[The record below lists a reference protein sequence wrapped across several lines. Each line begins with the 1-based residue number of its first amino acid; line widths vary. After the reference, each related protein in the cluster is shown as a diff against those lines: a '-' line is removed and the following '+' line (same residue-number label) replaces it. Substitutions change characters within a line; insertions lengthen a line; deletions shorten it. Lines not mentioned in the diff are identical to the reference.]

1 MGEKILYWVGR
12 LIAALGGVVP
22 RDPAE
27 VLKVL
32 GNLLRADPAEKARFL
47 EDAYAAWVGGGWAV
61 KGDPSPETRVLLM
74 ALEEGTRLVAEQHG
88 WVRPGGAKPRIRVNQ
103 ENVWQSRIRIVRQA
117 PKPKGEGVFVVGPN
131 GLSDKA
137 LWAAAYRVQKGQEV
151 VLVAPPAL
159 EGVARKVAQLVAR
172 RAAQING
179 GSTPTVRTPHGEVR
193 LLHGDRWE
201 DPEALEPRLLAAWKI
216 LTAAEAEDF
225 EEAEGEGEA
234 REWVHQTRLNPTLIR
249 DLLGDEAEGVET
261 AYILEDHSLVQGAL
275 RRLDEVVGDKEF
287 NVYAPIS
294 SPRRWDP
301 WWKRFALLGRV
312 PTFGEI
318 RENWANFLEV
328 RGNGKKKREVWRI
341 GRMFRYLALLAAAE
355 ALITEAKDPESAVM
369 EAVEEA
375 LAEAKRLRRKD
386 KWDRLNPLVFLLPVI
401 RSKVAEVR
409 VREFGVTR
417 ISRDE
422 ARAVSRYFRLR
433 AEGLEP
439 EEAAEKAKL
448 PAHLREAIEGGQGSY
463 AVSTD
468 YLRDYGLEPGEEP
481 DYDTILLRA
490 KVGELIEEVRTLW
503 GEQGVVFVD
512 HLLSGREIPAAQ
524 TLTPGLTPDR
534 AEEIVAHLRRE
545 LEGWAEA

>member
-1 MGEKILYWVGR
+1 MGEKVLYWVGR
-12 LIAALGGVVP
+12 LLAALGGVVP

-117 PKPKGEGVFVVGPN
+117 PKKGEGVFVVGAN
-131 GLSDKA
+131 GLPDKA

-151 VLVAPPAL
+151 ILVAPPAL
-159 EGVARKVAQLVAR
+159 EGVARKVAQLIAR
-172 RAAQING
+172 RAAQIDG
-179 GSTPTVRTPHGEVR
+179 GNTPTVKTPHGEVR
-193 LLHGDRWE
+193 LLPGDRWE
-201 DPEALEPRLLAAWKI
+201 NPEAPEPRLLAAWKI
-216 LTAAEAEDF
+216 LMAAEAEDF
-225 EEAEGEGEA
+225 EEAEGEEEA
-234 REWVHQTRLNPTLIR
+234 RDWAHQTRVNPALIR

-261 AYILEDHSLVQGAL
+261 AYILEDHSLVQEAL

-287 NVYAPIS
+287 DVYAS
-294 SPRRWDP
+294 SATKRRANP
-301 WWKRFALLGRV
+301 WWKRFLSHV
-312 PTFGEI
+312 PTFGEL
-318 RENWANFLEV
+318 REAWVSFLEV
-328 RGNGKKKREVWRI
+328 RGNGKKKKEIWKI
-341 GRMFRYLALLAAAE
+341 GKMFRHLALLAAAE
-355 ALITEAKDPESAVM
+355 ALITEARDPESAVM

-401 RSKVAEVR
+401 RSKVAEFR

-545 LEGWAEA
+545 LEG

>member
-1 MGEKILYWVGR
+1 MGEKALYWVGR

-32 GNLLRADPAEKARFL
+32 GNLLRADPAEKERFL
-47 EDAYAAWVGGGWAV
+47 EDAHAVWVGGGWAIRN
-61 KGDPSPETRVLLM
+61 PSPQERVILMVLDEATR
-74 ALEEGTRLVAEQHG
+74 RLAEQHG
-88 WVRPGGAKPRIRVNQ
+88 WVRPGAPKPRIRVSQ
-103 ENVWQSRIRIVRQA
+103 ENVWQSRIRIARSA
-117 PKPKGEGVFVVGPN
+117 PKGEGVFVVGAS

-137 LWAAAYRVQKGQEV
+137 LWAAAYRVQKGGEV

-159 EGVARKVAQLVAR
+159 EGVARKVARIIAH
-172 RAAQING
+172 RAAQIDG
-179 GSTPTVRTPHGEVR
+179 GKAPTVKTPYGEVR

-201 DPEALEPRLLAAWKI
+201 APEALEPRLLAAWKI
-216 LTAAEAEDF
+216 LMAAEAEGF
-225 EEAEGEGEA
+225 EEAEGEEEA
-234 REWVHQTRLNPTLIR
+234 RDWAHQTRVRPVLIR
-249 DLLGDEAEGVET
+249 SLLGEEAEGVET
-261 AYILEDHSLVQGAL
+261 AYILEDHSLVQEAL
-275 RRLDEVVGDKEF
+275 RRLDEVAGDKEF
-287 NVYAPIS
+287 DVYAP
-294 SPRRWDP
+294 PATKRRANP
-301 WWKRFALLGRV
+301 WWKRFLGHV
-312 PTFGEI
+312 PTFGEL
-318 RENWANFLEV
+318 REAWTGFLEV
-328 RGNGKKKREVWRI
+328 RRKRGKSLEVWRV
-341 GRMFRYLALLAAAE
+341 GKLFRYFTLLAAAE
-355 ALITEAKDPESAVM
+355 ALITETRDPESAVM

-375 LAEAKRLRRKD
+375 LAEAKRLRWKE
-386 KWDRLNPLVFLLPVI
+386 KWDRYNPLLFLAPFI
-401 RSKVAEVR
+401 RHKVAEFR

-439 EEAAEKAKL
+439 EEAAKKAKL

-481 DYDTILLRA
+481 EYDTILLRA
-490 KVGELIEEVRTLW
+490 KVRELVEEIHAIW
-503 GEQGVVFVD
+503 GEQGVIFVD

-524 TLTPGLTPDR
+524 TLTPGLTPSQ

>member
-1 MGEKILYWVGR
+1 MGEKVLYWVGR

-32 GNLLRADPAEKARFL
+32 GNLLRADPAEKARFV
-47 EDAYAAWVGGGWAV
+47 EDAHAAWVGGGWAV

-117 PKPKGEGVFVVGPN
+117 PKPKGEGVFVVGPS

-137 LWAAAYRVQKGQEV
+137 LWAAAYRVQKGEEV
-151 VLVAPPAL
+151 ILVAPPAL
-159 EGVARKVAQLVAR
+159 EGVARKVAQMIAR
-172 RAAQING
+172 RAAQIDG
-179 GSTPTVRTPHGEVR
+179 GNTPTVRTPQGEVR
-193 LLHGDRWE
+193 LLPGDRWE

-216 LTAAEAEDF
+216 LMAAEAEDF
-225 EEAEGEGEA
+225 EEAEGEEEA
-234 REWVHQTRLNPTLIR
+234 RDWAHQTRVNPALIR

-261 AYILEDHSLVQGAL
+261 AYILEDHSLVQEAL

-287 NVYAPIS
+287 DVYAS
-294 SPRRWDP
+294 SATKRRANP
-301 WWKRFALLGRV
+301 WWKGFLSHV
-312 PTFGEI
+312 PTFGEL
-318 RENWANFLEV
+318 REAWVSFLEV
-328 RGNGKKKREVWRI
+328 RGNGKKKEIWKI
-341 GRMFRYLALLAAAE
+341 GKMFRHLALLASAE
-355 ALITEAKDPESAVM
+355 ALITGARDPESAVM

-375 LAEAKRLRRKD
+375 LAEAKRLRRKE
-386 KWDRLNPLVFLLPVI
+386 KWDRLNPLLFLAPVI
-401 RSKVAEVR
+401 RAKVAEVR

-481 DYDTILLRA
+481 DYDMILLRA
-490 KVGELIEEVRTLW
+490 KVEELVEEIRVIW
-503 GEQGVVFVD
+503 GAQGVIFLD

>member
-1 MGEKILYWVGR
+1 
-12 LIAALGGVVP
+12 
-22 RDPAE
+22 
-27 VLKVL
+27 
-32 GNLLRADPAEKARFL
+32 
-47 EDAYAAWVGGGWAV
+47 
-61 KGDPSPETRVLLM
+61 M
-74 ALEEGTRLVAEQHG
+74 ALEEATRRLAEQRR
-88 WVRPGGAKPRIRVNQ
+88 WVRPGAPKPRIRVNQ

-117 PKPKGEGVFVVGPN
+117 PKKGEGVFVVGAA
-131 GLSDKA
+131 GLSGKA

-151 VLVAPPAL
+151 ILVAPPAL
-159 EGVARKVAQLVAR
+159 EGVARKVAQLIAR
-172 RAAQING
+172 RAAQIDG
-179 GSTPTVRTPHGEVR
+179 GHTPTVKTPHGEVR
-193 LLHGDRWE
+193 LLPGDRWE
-201 DPEALEPRLLAAWKI
+201 NPEAPEPRLLAAWKI
-216 LTAAEAEDF
+216 LMAAEAEDF
-225 EEAEGEGEA
+225 EEAEGEEEA
-234 REWVHQTRLNPTLIR
+234 RDWAHQTRVNPALIR

-261 AYILEDHSLVQGAL
+261 AYILEDHSLVQEAL

-287 NVYAPIS
+287 DVYAS
-294 SPRRWDP
+294 SATKRRANP
-301 WWKRFALLGRV
+301 WWKRFLSHV
-312 PTFGEI
+312 PTFGEL
-318 RENWANFLEV
+318 REAWVSFLEV
-328 RGNGKKKREVWRI
+328 RGNGKKKEIWKI
-341 GRMFRYLALLAAAE
+341 GKMFRHLALLASAE
-355 ALITEAKDPESAVM
+355 ALITGARDPESAVM

-375 LAEAKRLRRKD
+375 LAEAKRLRRKER
-386 KWDRLNPLVFLLPVI
+386 WDRLNPLIFLLPVI

-503 GEQGVVFVD
+503 GEQGVIFVD

>member
-1 MGEKILYWVGR
+1 MGEKVLYWVGR
-12 LIAALGGVVP
+12 LLAALGGVVP

-27 VLKVL
+27 VLKIL
-32 GNLLRADPAEKARFL
+32 GSLLRADPAEKARFL
-47 EDAYAAWVGGGWAV
+47 EDAHAAWVGGGWSV

-74 ALEEGTRLVAEQHG
+74 ALEEATRRLAEKHG
-88 WVRPGGAKPRIRVNQ
+88 WVRPGGPKPRIRVSQ
-103 ENVWQSRIRIVRQA
+103 GNVWQSRVRIVREV
-117 PKPKGEGVFVVGPN
+117 PKKGEGVFVVGAA
-131 GLSDKA
+131 GLSGKA

-159 EGVARKVAQLVAR
+159 EGVARKVAQLIAR
-172 RAAQING
+172 RAAQIDG

-225 EEAEGEGEA
+225 EEAEGEEEA
-234 REWVHQTRLNPTLIR
+234 RDWAHQTRVNPALIR

-261 AYILEDHSLVQGAL
+261 AYILEDHSLVQEAL

-287 NVYAPIS
+287 DVYAS
-294 SPRRWDP
+294 SATKLRANP
-301 WWKRFALLGRV
+301 WWKRFLSHV
-312 PTFGEI
+312 PTFGEL
-318 RENWANFLEV
+318 REAWVSFLEV
-328 RGNGKKKREVWRI
+328 RGNGKKKKEIWKI
-341 GRMFRYLALLAAAE
+341 GKMFRHLALLAAAE
-355 ALITEAKDPESAVM
+355 ALIVEAKDPESAVM

-375 LAEAKRLRRKD
+375 LAEAKRLRRKE
-386 KWDRLNPLVFLLPVI
+386 KWDRLNPLVFLALVI
-401 RSKVAEVR
+401 RSKVAEFR

-481 DYDTILLRA
+481 DYDMILLRA
-490 KVGELIEEVRTLW
+490 KVEELVEEIRVIW
-503 GEQGVVFVD
+503 GAQGVIFLD

-524 TLTPGLTPDR
+524 TLTPGLTPSR

>member
-1 MGEKILYWVGR
+1 MGEKVLYWVGR
-12 LIAALGGVVP
+12 LLAALGGVVP

-27 VLKVL
+27 VLRVL
-32 GNLLRADPAEKARFL
+32 GNLLRADPAEERKFI
-47 EDAYAAWVGGGWAV
+47 EDAHAAWVGGGWAV

-74 ALEEGTRLVAEQHG
+74 ALEEGTRLVAEQRG
-88 WVRPGGAKPRIRVNQ
+88 WVRPGGPKPRIRVSE
-103 ENVWQSRIRIVRQA
+103 ENIWQSRIRIVREA
-117 PKPKGEGVFVVGPN
+117 KKGEGVFRVGEG

-151 VLVAPPAL
+151 ILVAPPAL
-159 EGVARKVAQLVAR
+159 EGVARKVAQLIAR
-172 RAAQING
+172 RAAQIDG
-179 GSTPTVRTPHGEVR
+179 GNTPTVKTPHGEVR

-216 LTAAEAEDF
+216 LMAAEAEGF
-225 EEAEGEGEA
+225 EEAEGEEEA
-234 REWVHQTRLNPTLIR
+234 RDWAHQTRINPALIR
-249 DLLGDEAEGVET
+249 DLLGEEAEGVET
-261 AYILEDHSLVQGAL
+261 AYILEDHSLVQEAL

-287 NVYAPIS
+287 DVYAFPATK
-294 SPRRWDP
+294 RRANP
-301 WWKRFALLGRV
+301 WWKRFLGHV
-312 PTFGEI
+312 PTFGEL
-318 RENWANFLEV
+318 REAWTGFLEV
-328 RGNGKKKREVWRI
+328 RRKRGKSLGVWRV
-341 GRMFRYLALLAAAE
+341 GKLFRYLTLLAAAE
-355 ALITEAKDPESAVM
+355 ALITEARDPESAVM

-375 LAEAKRLRRKD
+375 LAEAKRLRRKER
-386 KWDRLNPLVFLLPVI
+386 WDRLNPLIFLLPVI

-433 AEGLEP
+433 AELEP
-439 EEAAEKAKL
+439 EEAAKKAKL
-448 PAHLREAIEGGQGSY
+448 PAHLREAIEGGRGSY

-490 KVGELIEEVRTLW
+490 KVGELIEEVRTIW
-503 GEQGVVFVD
+503 GEQGVIFVD

-524 TLTPGLTPDR
+524 TLTPGLTPSR

>member
-1 MGEKILYWVGR
+1 MGEKVLYWVGW

-27 VLKVL
+27 VLRVL
-32 GNLLRADPAEKARFL
+32 GSLLRADPAEERKFI
-47 EDAYAAWVGGGWAV
+47 EDAHAAWVGGGWAIR
-61 KGDPSPETRVLLM
+61 DSSPEAKVVIM
-74 ALEEGTRLVAEQHG
+74 ALEEATRRLAEKHE
-88 WVRPGGAKPRIRVNQ
+88 WVRPGTSKPRIRVEK
-103 ENVWQSRIRIVRQA
+103 ENIWQSRIRIVREA
-117 PKPKGEGVFVVGPN
+117 KKGEEVFRVGPN

-137 LWAAAYRVQKGQEV
+137 LWAAAYRVQKGEEV
-151 VLVAPPAL
+151 ILVAPPAL
-159 EGVARKVAQLVAR
+159 EGVARKAAQLIAR
-172 RAAQING
+172 RAAQIDG
-179 GSTPTVRTPHGEVR
+179 GNTPTVKTPHGEVR

-201 DPEALEPRLLAAWKI
+201 APEALEPRLLAAWKI
-216 LTAAEAEDF
+216 LTAAEAEEF
-225 EEAEGEGEA
+225 EEAEGEEEA
-234 REWVHQTRLNPTLIR
+234 RDWAHQTRINPALIR

-261 AYILEDHSLVQGAL
+261 AYILEDHSLVQEAL

-287 NVYAPIS
+287 DVYAS
-294 SPRRWDP
+294 SATKRRANP
-301 WWKRFALLGRV
+301 WWKRFLSHV
-312 PTFGEI
+312 PTFGEL
-318 RENWANFLEV
+318 REAWVSFLEV
-328 RGNGKKKREVWRI
+328 RGNGKKKKEIWKI
-341 GRMFRYLALLAAAE
+341 GKMFRHLALLAAAE
-355 ALITEAKDPESAVM
+355 ALITEARDPESAVM

-375 LAEAKRLRRKD
+375 LAEAKRLRRKER
-386 KWDRLNPLVFLLPVI
+386 WDRLNPLLFLAPVI
-401 RSKVAEVR
+401 RSKVAEFR

-433 AEGLEP
+433 AEGVEP
-439 EEAAEKAKL
+439 EEAAKKAKL

-490 KVGELIEEVRTLW
+490 KVEELVEEIRVIW
-503 GEQGVVFVD
+503 GEQGVIFVD

-524 TLTPGLTPDR
+524 TLTPGLTPSR

>member
-1 MGEKILYWVGR
+1 MGEKVLYWVGR

-27 VLKVL
+27 VLRVL
-32 GNLLRADPAEKARFL
+32 GSLLRADPAEKAKFL

-74 ALEEGTRLVAEQHG
+74 ALEEGTCLVAEQRG
-88 WVRPGGAKPRIRVNQ
+88 WVRPGGPKPRIRVNQ

-117 PKPKGEGVFVVGPN
+117 PKKGEGVFVVGAN
-131 GLSDKA
+131 GLPDKA

-159 EGVARKVAQLVAR
+159 EGVARKVAQMIAR
-172 RAAQING
+172 RAAQIDG
-179 GSTPTVRTPHGEVR
+179 GNTPTVKTPHGEVR

-216 LTAAEAEDF
+216 LMAAEAEGF
-225 EEAEGEGEA
+225 EEAEGEEEA
-234 REWVHQTRLNPTLIR
+234 RDWAHQTRVNPALIR

-261 AYILEDHSLVQGAL
+261 AYILEDHSLVQEAL

-287 NVYAPIS
+287 DVYAS
-294 SPRRWDP
+294 SATKRRANP
-301 WWKRFALLGRV
+301 WWKGFLSHV
-312 PTFGEI
+312 PTFGEL
-318 RENWANFLEV
+318 REAWVSFLEV
-328 RGNGKKKREVWRI
+328 RGNGKKKEIWKI
-341 GRMFRYLALLAAAE
+341 GKLFRFLALLAAAE
-355 ALITEAKDPESAVM
+355 ALITGARDPESAVM

-375 LAEAKRLRRKD
+375 LAEAKRLRRKER
-386 KWDRLNPLVFLLPVI
+386 WDRLNPLIFLLPVI

-503 GEQGVVFVD
+503 GEQGVIFVD

>member
-1 MGEKILYWVGR
+1 MVEKVFYWVGR

-88 WVRPGGAKPRIRVNQ
+88 WVRPGGAKPRIRVDQ
-103 ENVWQSRIRIVRQA
+103 ENVWRSRIRIVRQA
-117 PKPKGEGVFVVGPN
+117 PKPKGEGVFRVGAG

-137 LWAAAYRVQKGQEV
+137 LWAAAYRVQKGGEV
-151 VLVAPPAL
+151 LLVAPSAL
-159 EGVARKVAQLVAR
+159 EGVARKVAQMIAR
-172 RAAQING
+172 RAAQIDG
-179 GSTPTVRTPHGEVR
+179 GNTPTVRTPYGEVR

-201 DPEALEPRLLAAWKI
+201 DLEALEPRLLAAWKI
-216 LTAAEAEDF
+216 LVAAEEDF
-225 EEAEGEGEA
+225 DETEGEEEARDWA
-234 REWVHQTRLNPTLIR
+234 HQTRMNPALIR
-249 DLLGDEAEGVET
+249 DLLGDEVEGVET
-261 AYILEDHSLVQGAL
+261 AYILEDHSLVQEAL
-275 RRLDEVVGDKEF
+275 RRLDEKVGDKEF
-287 NVYAPIS
+287 DVYATS
-294 SPRRWDP
+294 ATVRRRGNP
-301 WWKRFALLGRV
+301 WWRRFLGRIS
-312 PTFGEI
+312 TFGELQ
-318 RENWANFLEV
+318 EAWASFLEV
-328 RGNGKKKREVWRI
+328 RGKKEIWRV
-341 GRMFRYLALLAAAE
+341 GRLFRPLALLAAAE
-355 ALITEAKDPESAVM
+355 ALIAEVRDPESAVM

-375 LAEAKRLRRKD
+375 LAEAKRLRRKE
-386 KWDRLNPLVFLLPVI
+386 KWNRLNPLLFLAPVI
-401 RSKVAEVR
+401 RHKVAEFR

-433 AEGLEP
+433 AKGLEP
-439 EEAAEKAKL
+439 GEAAKKAGL

-490 KVGELIEEVRTLW
+490 KVGELIEEVRTIW
-503 GEQGVVFVD
+503 GEQGVIFVD
-512 HLLSGREIPAAQ
+512 HLLSGREVPAAQ
-524 TLTPGLTPDR
+524 ALTPGLTPSR

>member
-1 MGEKILYWVGR
+1 MGEKVLYWVGR
-12 LIAALGGVVP
+12 LVAALGGVVP
-22 RDPAE
+22 QDPAE

-47 EDAYAAWVGGGWAV
+47 EDAHAVWVGGGWAIRN
-61 KGDPSPETRVLLM
+61 PSPQERVILM
-74 ALEEGTRLVAEQHG
+74 ALDEATRRLAEQHR
-88 WVRPGGAKPRIRVNQ
+88 WVRPGGQKPRIRVSQ
-103 ENVWQSRIRIVRQA
+103 ENVWQSRIRIVRKA
-117 PKPKGEGVFVVGPN
+117 KGEGVFRVGAN

-159 EGVARKVAQLVAR
+159 EGVARKVAQMIAR
-172 RAAQING
+172 RAAQIDG
-179 GSTPTVRTPHGEVR
+179 GKTPTIRTPYGEVR
-193 LLHGDRWE
+193 LLRGDRWE
-201 DPEALEPRLLAAWKI
+201 DPDPEALEPRLLAAWKI
-216 LTAAEAEDF
+216 LVAAE
-225 EEAEGEGEA
+225 EEFGKAEGEEEA
-234 REWVHQTRLNPTLIR
+234 RDWAHQTRVNPALIR

-287 NVYAPIS
+287 DVYAFTTV
-294 SPRRWDP
+294 RRRVNP
-301 WWKRFALLGRV
+301 WWKRFLGQV
-312 PTFGEI
+312 PTFGEL
-318 RENWANFLEV
+318 REAWASFLEV
-328 RGNGKKKREVWRI
+328 RGEKEIWRVGKL
-341 GRMFRYLALLAAAE
+341 FRYLTLLAAAE
-355 ALITEAKDPESAVM
+355 ALIVEAKDPESAVM

-375 LAEAKRLRRKD
+375 LAEAKRLRRKER
-386 KWDRLNPLVFLLPVI
+386 WDRLNPLLFLAPVI
-401 RSKVAEVR
+401 RFKVAEFR
-409 VREFGVTR
+409 AREFGVTR

-448 PAHLREAIEGGQGSY
+448 PAHLREAIEGGRGSY

-468 YLRDYGLEPGEEP
+468 YLRDHGVEPGEEP

-503 GEQGVVFVD
+503 GEQGVIFVD

>member
-1 MGEKILYWVGR
+1 MGEKTTYWTGR

-22 RDPAE
+22 QDPAE

-32 GNLLRADPAEKARFL
+32 GSLLRADPAEKARFL
-47 EDAYAAWVGGGWAV
+47 EDAHAAWIGGGWAIR
-61 KGDPSPETRVLLM
+61 DSSPEARVLLM
-74 ALEEGTRLVAEQHG
+74 TLEEATRRLAEKHG
-88 WVRPGGAKPRIRVNQ
+88 WVRPGGPKARIRVDR
-103 ENVWQSRIRIVRQA
+103 ENVWQSRIRVVREA
-117 PKPKGEGVFVVGPN
+117 KKGEGVFRVGPN

-137 LWAAAYRVQKGQEV
+137 LWVAAYRAQKGQEV

-159 EGVARKVAQLVAR
+159 EGVARKVAQLIAR
-172 RAAQING
+172 RAAQIDG
-179 GSTPTVRTPHGEVR
+179 GRIATVRTPQGEVR
-193 LLHGDRWE
+193 LLYGDRWE
-201 DPEALEPRLLAAWKI
+201 ALELLEPRLLAAWKI
-216 LTAAEAEDF
+216 LMAAEAEDF
-225 EEAEGEGEA
+225 EEAKGEEEA
-234 REWVHQTRLNPTLIR
+234 QGWVHQTRIDPALIR
-249 DLLGDEAEGVET
+249 DLLEDEGEEVDIV
-261 AYILEDHSLVQGAL
+261 YILEDHSLVQEAL

-287 NVYAPIS
+287 DVYA
-294 SPRRWDP
+294 SPASVRRRDP
-301 WWKRFALLGRV
+301 WWKRFLGQV
-312 PTFGEI
+312 PTYAEL
-318 RENWANFLEV
+318 REAWANFLEV
-328 RGNGKKKREVWRI
+328 RGNGKKRKEVWRV
-341 GRMFRYLALLAAAE
+341 GKLFRFLSLLAAAE
-355 ALITEAKDPESAVM
+355 ALIVEAKDPESAVM

-386 KWDRLNPLVFLLPVI
+386 KWDRLNPLLFLAPVI

-433 AEGLEP
+433 TEGLEP

-448 PAHLREAIEGGQGSY
+448 PAHLREAIKGGRGSY

-490 KVGELIEEVRTLW
+490 KVEELVEEIRVIW
-503 GEQGVVFVD
+503 GEQGVIFVD
-512 HLLSGREIPAAQ
+512 HLLSGREISAAQ
-524 TLTPGLTPDR
+524 ILTPGLTPDR